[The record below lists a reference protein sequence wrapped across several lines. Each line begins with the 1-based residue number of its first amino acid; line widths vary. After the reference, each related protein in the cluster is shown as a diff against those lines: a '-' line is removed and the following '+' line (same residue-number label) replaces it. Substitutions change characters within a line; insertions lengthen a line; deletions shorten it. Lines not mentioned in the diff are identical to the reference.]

1 MQLRNTTLDDLA
13 AIIGFTATVRL
24 SSWFGGRNLYVP
36 KTVEPEG
43 VLAALVGMA
52 AAKRLSNEFGY
63 EHLAVPSLATALR
76 ESRYAKMCEMMNNG
90 RSMGEVAL
98 AMEMGIRRV
107 QQLRVEFE
115 TLGLLPQRPEML
127 DKGGKNGG

>member
-24 SSWFGGRNLYVP
+24 SSWFGGKNLYVP
-36 KTVEPEG
+36 KSVEPDG
-43 VLAALVGMA
+43 ALAALVGMS
-52 AAKRLSNEFGY
+52 AAKRLSAEFGY
-63 EHLAVPSLATALR
+63 DHLAVPSLATALR
-76 ESRYAKMCEMMNNG
+76 EGRYAKMCEMMANG

-98 AMEMGIRRV
+98 AMEMGLRRV

-115 TLGLLPQRPEML
+115 ALGLLPQRPEML
-127 DKGGKNGG
+127 DKGDKNGR